1 MLGRSVRR
9 LAFAVAKS
17 VKLIRSGSADLL
29 ASMVLY
35 RLWRRLRGVDFGIV
49 QHPELGLD
57 PTRASYHKDGGGPQL
72 RRLLSRLAITET
84 DSALDLGSGKGGAM
98 ATLARYPFQRVDGVE
113 LSPALVDVARRN
125 LAKLGLSQ
133 CRVFLGDAMTF
144 ADLDDYTV
152 VFMFHPFGEVVFEQV
167 LANLNGSLRRRPRR
181 LRIVYSNPVFE
192 GLILASGRFET
203 EVDYRPYDDFRIS
216 VYSSGAR

>member
-1 MLGRSVRR
+1 MLGRSIR
-9 LAFAVAKS
+9 LLTFAVAKS
-17 VKLIRSGSADLL
+17 VGLIRSGNAGLL
-29 ASMVLY
+29 VSMVRY
-35 RLWRRLRGVDFGIV
+35 RLWQRLRGIDFGIV
-49 QHPELGLD
+49 QHPDLGLD

-72 RRLLSRLAITET
+72 RRLLSRLEIKET

-98 ATLARYPFQRVDGVE
+98 VTLARCPFQRVDGVE

-125 LAKLGLSQ
+125 FAKLGLWQ
-133 CRVFLGDAMTF
+133 CHVFLGDAMTF

-152 VFMFHPFGEVVFEQV
+152 VFMFHPFSEIVFEQV
-167 LANLNGSLRRRPRR
+167 LSNLNVSLRRRPRA

-203 EVDYRPYDDFRIS
+203 EVDYRPYEDFRIC
-216 VYSSGAR
+216 VYSSGA